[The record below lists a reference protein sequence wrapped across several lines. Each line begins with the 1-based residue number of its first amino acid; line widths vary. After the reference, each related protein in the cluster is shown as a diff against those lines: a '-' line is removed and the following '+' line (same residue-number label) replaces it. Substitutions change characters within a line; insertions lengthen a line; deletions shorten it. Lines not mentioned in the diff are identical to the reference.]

1 MRMPNLYEPEWE
13 ADRDAPPFRWQ
24 RARLGAQA
32 GAKDL
37 GASLFEVPP
46 GAATFPLHAH
56 YNNEE
61 LLIVVAGRPTLTT
74 LDGERELAPGE
85 VVACPP
91 GRPGAHRLD
100 NRTEEP
106 VRVLVVSTMRTPEI
120 NEMFESGQFW
130 LRDYVPGTA
139 PPAEGALDVW
149 VNPSS
154 T

>member
-1 MRMPNLYEPEWE
+1 MPNLYEPEWE

-32 GAKDL
+32 GARDL

-91 GRPGAHRLD
+91 GREGAHRLD

-106 VRVLVVSTMRTPEI
+106 VRVLVVSTMRAPEI
-120 NEMFESGQFW
+120 NEMFETSQFW
-130 LRDYVPGTA
+130 LRDYVPGT
-139 PPAEGALDVW
+139 PPPEGGLDVW
-149 VNPSS
+149 TSPSS

>member
-1 MRMPNLYEPEWE
+1 MPNLNEPEWE
-13 ADRDAPPFRWQ
+13 ADRDDPPFRWR
-24 RARLGAQA
+24 RARLAAQA
-32 GAKDL
+32 GARDL

-85 VVACPP
+85 VLAFPP
-91 GRPGAHRLD
+91 GRSGAHRLD
-100 NRTEEP
+100 NRTGEP
-106 VRVLVVSTMRTPEI
+106 IRVLVVSTMRSPEI
-120 NEMFESGQFW
+120 NEMLETNQFW
-130 LRDYVPGTA
+130 LRDYVPGSV
-139 PPAEGALDVW
+139 PPSEGALDVW
-149 VNPSS
+149 AKPSS